1 MQQCHFC
8 MYIYYMYVCCN
19 ACMAGNMNYI
29 IIGGAAWAALEH
41 IDIIGDREM
50 AELEA

>member
-1 MQQCHFC
+1 
-8 MYIYYMYVCCN
+8 
-19 ACMAGNMNYI
+19 MNDI

>member
-1 MQQCHFC
+1 
-8 MYIYYMYVCCN
+8 
-19 ACMAGNMNYI
+19 MNYI

-50 AELEA
+50 LKHSKASERANS